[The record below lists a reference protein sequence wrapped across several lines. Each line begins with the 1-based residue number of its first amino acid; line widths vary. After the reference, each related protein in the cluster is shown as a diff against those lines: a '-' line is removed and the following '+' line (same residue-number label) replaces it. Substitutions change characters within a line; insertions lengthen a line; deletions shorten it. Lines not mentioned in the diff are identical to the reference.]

1 MGGCLA
7 CDMLLAPYDEQSTF
21 SSELHFPL
29 VRRTVC
35 PPALIAGTLILNHG

>member
-7 CDMLLAPYDEQSTF
+7 CDMLLARYDEQSTF
-21 SSELHFPL
+21 SSELHL

-35 PPALIAGTLILNHG
+35 PPALIAGTLI